1 MVLQWSL
8 CGPEPLLSRP
18 LGHASGMTSSV
29 AFVSSHGLTVRA
41 FLLGKLHGHL
51 VTVFDSRGRVRKKC
65 RGPEIHTWNGP
76 GLRQAWENGALGER
90 YHRPCCPYFG

>member
-8 CGPEPLLSRP
+8 CVPEPLLSCP

-41 FLLGKLHGHL
+41 FLLGKLHGDL
-51 VTVFDSRGRVRKKC
+51 VTVFDSRGKEEVQGARKFTYM
-65 RGPEIHTWNGP
+65 EWS
-76 GLRQAWENGALGER
+76 
-90 YHRPCCPYFG
+90 